1 MFKVPEPVK
10 ARPETSPS
18 AGGDRSPMNV
28 ILVPLLQLLDVVLE
42 LYQIVLIV
50 WVVFSWLAAFNVVN
64 TSNGFVRTAMNVLWR
79 LTEPALRPIRRFVPM
94 ISGLDFSPLILLLL
108 IYFLR
113 GVVGRMI
120 HSMA

>member
-1 MFKVPEPVK
+1 
-10 ARPETSPS
+10 
-18 AGGDRSPMNV
+18 MNV

-79 LTEPALRPIRRFVPM
+79 LTEPALRPIRRFVPL
-94 ISGLDFSPLILLLL
+94 ISGLDFSPLILLLA

-120 HSMA
+120 FAMA

>member
-1 MFKVPEPVK
+1 
-10 ARPETSPS
+10 
-18 AGGDRSPMNV
+18 MNV
-28 ILVPLLQLLDVVLE
+28 ILIPLLQLLDIVLE

-50 WVVFSWLAAFNVVN
+50 WVVLSWLVAFNVVN
-64 TSNGFVRTAMNVLWR
+64 TSNGFVRGAMNVLWR

-94 ISGLDFSPLILLLL
+94 ISGLDFSPLILLLA

-120 HSMA
+120 FSMA

>member
-1 MFKVPEPVK
+1 
-10 ARPETSPS
+10 
-18 AGGDRSPMNV
+18 MNV
-28 ILVPLLQLLDVVLE
+28 ILIPLLQLLDVVLE

-50 WVVFSWLAAFNVVN
+50 WIVLSWLVSFNVVN
-64 TSNGFVRTAMNVLWR
+64 TANGFVRGAMNVLWR

-94 ISGLDFSPLILLLL
+94 VSGLDFSPLILLLA

-120 HSMA
+120 FSMA

>member
-1 MFKVPEPVK
+1 
-10 ARPETSPS
+10 
-18 AGGDRSPMNV
+18 MNV

-50 WVVFSWLAAFNVVN
+50 WVVFSWLAAFNIVN

-120 HSMA
+120 FSMA

>member
-1 MFKVPEPVK
+1 
-10 ARPETSPS
+10 
-18 AGGDRSPMNV
+18 MNV
-28 ILVPLLQLLDVVLE
+28 ILIPLLQLLDVVLE

-50 WVVFSWLAAFNVVN
+50 WVVLSWLVSFNVVN
-64 TSNGFVRTAMNVLWR
+64 TANGFVRGAMNVLWR

-94 ISGLDFSPLILLLL
+94 ISGLDFSPLILLLA

-120 HSMA
+120 FSMA

>member
-1 MFKVPEPVK
+1 
-10 ARPETSPS
+10 
-18 AGGDRSPMNV
+18 MNV

-50 WVVFSWLAAFNVVN
+50 WVVFSWLAAFNVIN

-120 HSMA
+120 YSMA

>member
-1 MFKVPEPVK
+1 
-10 ARPETSPS
+10 
-18 AGGDRSPMNV
+18 MNV
-28 ILVPLLQLLDVVLE
+28 ILIPLLQLLDVVLE

-50 WVVFSWLAAFNVVN
+50 WVVLSWLVAFNVVN
-64 TSNGFVRTAMNVLWR
+64 TSNGFVRGAMNVLWR

-94 ISGLDFSPLILLLL
+94 ISGLDFSPLILLLA

-120 HSMA
+120 FSMA

>member
-1 MFKVPEPVK
+1 M
-10 ARPETSPS
+10 T
-18 AGGDRSPMNV
+18 V
-28 ILVPLLQLLDVVLE
+28 ILVPLLQLLDIVLE

-79 LTEPALRPIRRFVPM
+79 LTEPALRPIRRIVPLV
-94 ISGLDFSPLILLLL
+94 SGFDFSPLILLLA

-120 HSMA
+120 YSVA

>member
-1 MFKVPEPVK
+1 
-10 ARPETSPS
+10 
-18 AGGDRSPMNV
+18 MNV
-28 ILVPLLQLLDVVLE
+28 ILIPLLQLLDIVLE

-50 WVVFSWLAAFNVVN
+50 WVVLSWLVSFNVVN
-64 TSNGFVRTAMNVLWR
+64 TSNGFVRGAMNVLWR

-94 ISGLDFSPLILLLL
+94 ISGLDFSPLILLLA

-120 HSMA
+120 FSMA

>member
-1 MFKVPEPVK
+1 
-10 ARPETSPS
+10 
-18 AGGDRSPMNV
+18 MNV

-120 HSMA
+120 FAMA

>member
-1 MFKVPEPVK
+1 
-10 ARPETSPS
+10 
-18 AGGDRSPMNV
+18 MNV
-28 ILVPLLQLLDVVLE
+28 ILIPLLQLLDVVLE

-50 WVVFSWLAAFNVVN
+50 WVVLSWLVSFNVVN
-64 TSNGFVRTAMNVLWR
+64 TSNGFVRGAMNVLWR

-94 ISGLDFSPLILLLL
+94 ISGLDFSPLILLLA

-120 HSMA
+120 FSMA

>member
-1 MFKVPEPVK
+1 
-10 ARPETSPS
+10 
-18 AGGDRSPMNV
+18 MNV

-94 ISGLDFSPLILLLL
+94 VSGLDFSPLILLLL

-120 HSMA
+120 FSMA

>member
-1 MFKVPEPVK
+1 M
-10 ARPETSPS
+10 T
-18 AGGDRSPMNV
+18 V
-28 ILVPLLQLLDVVLE
+28 ILFPLLQLLDVVLE

-50 WVVFSWLAAFNVVN
+50 WVVLSWLVSFNVVN
-64 TSNGFVRTAMNVLWR
+64 TANGFVRGAMNVLWR

-94 ISGLDFSPLILLLL
+94 VSGLDFSPLILLLA

-120 HSMA
+120 FSMA

>member
-1 MFKVPEPVK
+1 
-10 ARPETSPS
+10 
-18 AGGDRSPMNV
+18 MNV

>member
-1 MFKVPEPVK
+1 
-10 ARPETSPS
+10 
-18 AGGDRSPMNV
+18 MNV
-28 ILVPLLQLLDVVLE
+28 IIVPLLQLLDVVLE

-50 WVVFSWLAAFNVVN
+50 WVVFSWLAAFNIVN

-120 HSMA
+120 FSMA

>member
-1 MFKVPEPVK
+1 
-10 ARPETSPS
+10 
-18 AGGDRSPMNV
+18 MNV
-28 ILVPLLQLLDVVLE
+28 ILIPLLQLLDIVLE

-50 WVVFSWLAAFNVVN
+50 WVVLSWLVSFNVVN
-64 TSNGFVRTAMNVLWR
+64 TANGFVRGAMNVLWR

-94 ISGLDFSPLILLLL
+94 ISGLDFSPLILLLA

-120 HSMA
+120 FSMA

>member
-1 MFKVPEPVK
+1 
-10 ARPETSPS
+10 
-18 AGGDRSPMNV
+18 MNV
-28 ILVPLLQLLDVVLE
+28 ILIPLLQLFDVVLE

-50 WVVFSWLAAFNVVN
+50 WVVLSWLVSFNVVN
-64 TSNGFVRTAMNVLWR
+64 TSNGFVRGAMNVLWR

-94 ISGLDFSPLILLLL
+94 ISGLDFSPLILLLA

-120 HSMA
+120 FSMA

>member
-1 MFKVPEPVK
+1 
-10 ARPETSPS
+10 
-18 AGGDRSPMNV
+18 MNV

-120 HSMA
+120 YSMA

>member
-1 MFKVPEPVK
+1 
-10 ARPETSPS
+10 
-18 AGGDRSPMNV
+18 MNV

-50 WVVFSWLAAFNVVN
+50 WVVLSWLVSFNVVN
-64 TSNGFVRTAMNVLWR
+64 TANGFVRTAMNVLWR

-120 HSMA
+120 FSMA

>member
-1 MFKVPEPVK
+1 
-10 ARPETSPS
+10 
-18 AGGDRSPMNV
+18 MNV

-94 ISGLDFSPLILLLL
+94 ISGLDFSPLILLLA

-113 GVVGRMI
+113 GVVNRMI
-120 HSMA
+120 YSMA

>member
-1 MFKVPEPVK
+1 
-10 ARPETSPS
+10 
-18 AGGDRSPMNV
+18 MNV

-64 TSNGFVRTAMNVLWR
+64 TSNGFVRTVMNVLWR

-94 ISGLDFSPLILLLL
+94 VSGLDFSPLILLLL

-120 HSMA
+120 FSMA

>member
-1 MFKVPEPVK
+1 
-10 ARPETSPS
+10 
-18 AGGDRSPMNV
+18 MNV
-28 ILVPLLQLLDVVLE
+28 ILFPLLQLLDVVLE

-50 WVVFSWLAAFNVVN
+50 WVVLSWLVSFNVVN
-64 TSNGFVRTAMNVLWR
+64 TANGFVRGAMNVLWR

-94 ISGLDFSPLILLLL
+94 VSGLDFSPLILLLA

-120 HSMA
+120 FSMA